1 MSILRSRWMHLV
13 IALVVSPIS
22 GYLIF
27 WISLVVG
34 AHISEGWQ
42 PAWLGDT
49 SYAEILAYIPDNSGE
64 GFSVE
69 FTNLASAPNYTST
82 HPGSTFLIPVEQ
94 QKQIQKRLEDDLK
107 LHWDTFE
114 IKKISDDQEEITFFY
129 MDRTDD
135 SRGSRYKASKD
146 SVQLES
152 YRYISDRG
160 AWGVIGLAMAI
171 TLAVHVLLFG
181 FLLVRAILY
190 TRKKSRLKELPAY
203 GTVN

>member
-1 MSILRSRWMHLV
+1 MHLV

-27 WISLVVG
+27 WISLVAG
-34 AHISEGWQ
+34 AQFSEGWQ

-49 SYAEILAYIPDNSGE
+49 SYAEILAYTRDNSGE

-82 HPGSTFLIPVEQ
+82 HPRSTFLIPIEQ

-160 AWGVIGLAMAI
+160 GIGIVMLAMVI
-171 TLAVHVLLFG
+171 TLTVHVLLFG
-181 FLLVRAILY
+181 FLLIRAILS
-190 TRKKSRLKELPAY
+190 TRKKSQLKETPMVD
-203 GTVN
+203 GTVS